1 MKIKEIHM
9 KIIAIGL
16 LPMFI
21 ILAFTLPNT
30 TTTAI
35 LLGCIMLSAVGAT
48 FIGKSMQK
56 KEANEDDDLLAIPPK
71 KS

>member
-16 LPMFI
+16 LPAFL

-30 TTTAI
+30 ATTTI
-35 LLGCIMLSAVGAT
+35 L
-48 FIGKSMQK
+48 
-56 KEANEDDDLLAIPPK
+56 
-71 KS
+71 

>member
-16 LPMFI
+16 FPIFI
-21 ILAFTLPNT
+21 ILALTLPNT
-30 TTTAI
+30 TTKAI
-35 LLGCIMLSAVGAT
+35 LLGCIMITVLVVSY
-48 FIGKSMQK
+48 IGKSMQK
-56 KEANEDDDLLAIPPK
+56 KEADEPDDLLAIPPK

>member
-16 LPMFI
+16 LPIFI

-30 TTTAI
+30 VTKAI
-35 LLGCIMLSAVGAT
+35 LLGGIMIIALVVS